1 MASWFRTLILLSLPI
16 SLAAQTIDL
25 RTTEVAT
32 VTGVVDV
39 VAAFDGSQRLYLV
52 SQNGV
57 IRVLENGIV
66 RSEPFLD
73 LSANFGGIA
82 EEQGLLS
89 VVFPPD
95 YPSRRYFYI
104 YYANNGLSAI
114 DAYDVSADGL
124 RAVPASRR
132 TVLTITQPFT
142 NHNGGKLLFGAD
154 GYLYLSTGDGGSA
167 NDPQN
172 NAQNTDSLLGK
183 ILRIDTESGTL
194 PYAIPPGNPFV
205 GVSGRDEIW
214 AIGLRNPWRMSF
226 DPANNELYIADVGQI
241 QREEVNIQPAGVA
254 GLNYGWK
261 VFEGTLCVVT
271 SLCSSFSH
279 TPPVAEYDHQ
289 GGNCSIVG
297 GFVYRGSKYPN
308 LVGTYLYGDYC
319 TGRIWG
325 IKKTGS
331 VVGTPVLLR
340 DTDLTI
346 TTFGV
351 DERGDLYVFDAT
363 RNQLMVISDGA
374 PITNPSIG
382 AGFTGS
388 WYDTAQSGH
397 GIFIEVL
404 DNDAMLFAWF
414 TFRPDGGQAWVIGVG
429 PILGDR
435 AVIDA
440 VLPEGGFFIP
450 NFDPNDVTN
459 VPWGRVTIS
468 FSDCNNGRI
477 DYQTDGAFG
486 TGSMRLQR
494 LTTVAGTSC
503 SN

>member
-1 MASWFRTLILLSLPI
+1 MATWFRTLLLLTLPI

-25 RTTEVAT
+25 RTTAVAT
-32 VTGVVDV
+32 VPGVVDIV
-39 VAAFDGSQRLYLV
+39 SAFDGSQRLYLV

-57 IRVLENGIV
+57 IRVLENGV
-66 RSEPFLD
+66 VSAEPFLD
-73 LSANFGGIA
+73 ISASMGGIA

-89 VVFPPD
+89 MVFPPD
-95 YPSRRYFYI
+95 YPSDRYFYI
-104 YYANNGLSAI
+104 YYANNGVSQI
-114 DAYDVSADGL
+114 DSYDVSTDGRTAL
-124 RAVPASRR
+124 PASRR

-142 NHNGGKLLFGAD
+142 NHNGGKLLFGPD

-172 NAQNTDSLLGK
+172 NAQNTNSLLGK

-194 PYAIPPGNPFV
+194 PYGIPPGNPFA
-205 GVSGRDEIW
+205 SGGGRAEVW

-226 DPANNELYIADVGQI
+226 DPATSELYIADVGQN
-241 QREEVNIQPAGVA
+241 QREEVNIQPIDVA

-261 VFEGTLCVVT
+261 VFEGTNCVVAA
-271 SLCSSFSH
+271 LCSSFAH
-279 TPPVAEYDHQ
+279 TPPVAEYEHLN
-289 GGNCSIVG
+289 GNCSITG

-308 LVGTYLYGDYC
+308 LVGSYLYGDFC
-319 TGRIWG
+319 TGRIWA

-331 VVGTPVLLR
+331 VVSTPVLLS
-340 DTDLTI
+340 DTDLAI
-346 TTFGV
+346 STFGV
-351 DERGDLYVFDAT
+351 DERGDLYVFDAGLN
-363 RNQLMVISDGA
+363 RLMLISDGA
-374 PITNPSIG
+374 PIANPEIG

-404 DNDAMLFAWF
+404 PNDLMLFAWF
-414 TFRPDGGQAWVIGVG
+414 TFRPEGGQAWVIGAG
-429 PILGDR
+429 PIQGDR

-450 NFDPNDVTN
+450 NFDPEDVTN

-494 LTTVAGTSC
+494 LTMVAGTSC
-503 SN
+503 SD